1 VALAVAA
8 ALTKAEDETRERIA
22 ADIANEIRRKASTLD
37 KMLTEASGIQ
47 SEFKPLSAAADQFT
61 EATIHGWRL
70 SLCQRT
76 FVSGSADRIQTRRF
90 GAE

>member
-1 VALAVAA
+1 MALALAA

-47 SEFKPLSAAADQFT
+47 SELKTLSAAADQFT
-61 EATIHGWRL
+61 EADDSRVRL
-70 SLCQRT
+70 QPGVLKARDSRFC
-76 FVSGSADRIQTRRF
+76 SAPSATC
-90 GAE
+90 